1 MYLFEPLKDLA
12 ATYLSEEHIEL
23 LKQAY
28 IVARDAH
35 EGQMRSSGEP
45 YITHPVAVAINLAK
59 MNLDH
64 ETLMA
69 ALLHDVI
76 EDTSATKQDLAD
88 LFGDTVAELVE
99 GVSKLDKLK
108 FDNKEQ
114 MQAENFRKMILA
126 MVQDI
131 RVILIK
137 LADRTHNMRTLE
149 SLRPDKRRRIA
160 RETLEI
166 YVPLANRL
174 GIHDIKNELESL
186 GFEALYPMRSRA
198 LKSAVKQARGNR
210 KEIINNILEEIAA
223 RLEESGIKAEVQGRE
238 KHLYSIY
245 QKMLNKELSFNEVM
259 DVYAFRVIVNKI
271 DDCYRT
277 LGAVHNLFK
286 PVETRFKDYI
296 AIPKTNGYQSLHT
309 ALIGPHGIPVEIQI
323 RTGDMDEMAD
333 KGVAA
338 HWIYKKSGDDK
349 GTTAQMKARRWMQSL
364 IELQQS
370 AGSSFE
376 FIENVKSDL
385 FPEEIYVFT
394 PDGRIIELPMGA
406 TAVDFAYAVHTD
418 VGNSCVGVKVDRK
431 PHPLSRPLD
440 SGQKI
445 EVITSKAA
453 RPNATWLNF
462 VVTSKA
468 RLQIRTYLRSKEQ
481 NDSEA
486 LGLRLLSHA
495 LGKKDLLD
503 IPEEVVQQVI
513 KDSGHKTFQE
523 LLISIGLGN
532 TLSIVVARR
541 LTNEF
546 TEESEL
552 IVNENLN
559 GNTHAVTTS
568 PKTKMPIKG
577 TEGMVVAYGKCCRP
591 IPGDA
596 ILAYLSPGK
605 GLIIHQQG
613 CRNIKGH
620 EQGSVFP
627 VKWDSEIDR
636 DFIAK
641 LRIEIINHQGALA
654 ALTNVIARR
663 GSNVHSLN
671 SGEKES
677 GIYAIDM
684 EITCR
689 DRIHLA
695 DIIRKIKVMVD
706 VQKVIRNK

>member
-1 MYLFEPLKDLA
+1 MYLFEPLKEHVSS
-12 ATYLSEEHIEL
+12 YLSKVQIDL

-45 YITHPVAVAINLAK
+45 YITHPVAVAYNLAK
-59 MNLDH
+59 MHLDH

-76 EDTSATKQDLAD
+76 EDTDTTKDQLAE
-88 LFGDTVAELVE
+88 LFGHTVAELVE

-108 FDNKEQ
+108 FDNKEE
-114 MQAENFRKMILA
+114 MQAENFRKMVLA

-149 SLRPDKRRRIA
+149 SLRPEKRRRIA
-160 RETLEI
+160 RETLDI
-166 YVPLANRL
+166 YAPIANRL
-174 GIHDIKNELESL
+174 GIHDIKNELEVL

-198 LKSAVKQARGNR
+198 LKSAVKQASGNR
-210 KEIINNILEEIAA
+210 KEIVQNIQEEIAA
-223 RLEESGIKAEVQGRE
+223 RLTESGLKSEVVGRE
-238 KHLYSIY
+238 KHLFSIY
-245 QKMLNKELSFNEVM
+245 RKMLNKELMFNEVM
-259 DVYAFRVIVNKI
+259 DIYAFRVIVDSKI
-271 DDCYRT
+271 DDCYRA

-286 PVETRFKDYI
+286 PIEGRFKDYI

-309 ALIGPHGIPVEIQI
+309 SLIGPHGIPVEIQI
-323 RTGDMDEMAD
+323 RTKDMDQMAD

-338 HWIYKKSGDDK
+338 HWLYKQDGNDS

-364 IELQQS
+364 LELQQS

-431 PHPLSRPLD
+431 PFPLSQPID
-440 SGQKI
+440 SGQTI
-445 EVITSKAA
+445 EVVTSSAA

-462 VVTSKA
+462 VVTAKA
-468 RLQIRTYLRSKEQ
+468 RLKIRTYLRSQEQ
-481 NDSEA
+481 TESYA
-486 LGLRLLSHA
+486 LGRRLLNHA
-495 LGKKDLLD
+495 LGKVEVEDIDPEKIAQVVKETGNKDLD
-503 IPEEVVQQVI
+503 
-513 KDSGHKTFQE
+513 E
-523 LLISIGLGN
+523 LLVNIGLGN
-532 TLSIVVARR
+532 ALSIGIARR
-541 LTNEF
+541 LTDEF
-546 TEESEL
+546 TEDNVL
-552 IVNENLN
+552 
-559 GNTHAVTTS
+559 TS
-568 PKTKMPIKG
+568 SPNKTKMPIKG
-577 TEGMVVAYGKCCRP
+577 TEGMLVSYGKCCRP
-591 IPGDA
+591 IPGDG

-605 GLIIHQQG
+605 GLMVHQQG
-613 CRNIKGH
+613 CRNIKGSQ
-620 EQGSVFP
+620 ERQLFP
-627 VKWDSEIDR
+627 VRWDSDIDR

-641 LRIEIINHQGALA
+641 LRVEIVNHQGALA
-654 ALTNVIARR
+654 ALTNVVAKG
-663 GSNVHSLN
+663 GSNVHTLN
-671 SGEKES
+671 SGEKDS
-677 GIYAIDM
+677 GLYVIDM

-706 VQKVIRNK
+706 VQRVVRNK

>member
-1 MYLFEPLKDLA
+1 VYLFEPLKELVSS
-12 ATYLSEEHIEL
+12 YLSKVQIDL

-28 IVARDAH
+28 LVAREAH

-45 YITHPVAVAINLAK
+45 YITHPVAVALNLAK
-59 MNLDH
+59 MHLDH

-76 EDTSATKQDLAD
+76 EDTPVTKDELAE
-88 LFGDTVAELVE
+88 LFGYTVAELVE

-108 FDNKEQ
+108 FDNKEE

-166 YVPLANRL
+166 YAPIANRL
-174 GIHDIKNELESL
+174 GIHDIKSELEVL

-210 KEIINNILEEIAA
+210 KEIINNIQEEIAA
-223 RLEESGIKAEVQGRE
+223 RLKESGIKAEVIGRE

-245 QKMLNKELSFNEVM
+245 RKMLNKELMFNEVM
-259 DVYAFRVIVNKI
+259 DIYAFRVIVENKI
-271 DDCYRT
+271 DNCYRT

-286 PVETRFKDYI
+286 PIESRFKDYI

-309 ALIGPHGIPVEIQI
+309 SLIGPHGIPVEIQI
-323 RTGDMDEMAD
+323 RTHDMDQMAD

-338 HWIYKKSGDDK
+338 HWLYKQDGDKS

-364 IELQQS
+364 LELQQS

-431 PHPLSRPLD
+431 PYPLSRAID
-440 SGQKI
+440 SGQTI
-445 EVITSKAA
+445 EVVTSSAA

-468 RLQIRTYLRSKEQ
+468 RLQIRTYLRSQEQ
-481 NDSEA
+481 TESYG
-486 LGLRLLSHA
+486 LGRRLLSHA
-495 LGKKDLLD
+495 LGKVDIEDIDQAKIDQVVKETGNKDLDGLF
-503 IPEEVVQQVI
+503 VN
-513 KDSGHKTFQE
+513 
-523 LLISIGLGN
+523 IGLGN
-532 TLSIVVARR
+532 ALSIGIARR
-541 LTNEF
+541 LTDEF
-546 TEESEL
+546 T
-552 IVNENLN
+552 IDNNAN
-559 GNTHAVTTS
+559 GFTDPNN
-568 PKTKMPIKG
+568 KTKMPIKG
-577 TEGMVVAYGKCCRP
+577 TEGMLVSYGKCCRP
-591 IPGDA
+591 IPGDG

-605 GLIIHQQG
+605 GLMVHQQG

-620 EQGSVFP
+620 EQGALFP
-627 VKWDSEIDR
+627 VKWDSDINR

-654 ALTNVIARR
+654 ALTNVVARCD
-663 GSNVHSLN
+663 SNVHTLN
-671 SGEKES
+671 SGEKDS
-677 GIYAIDM
+677 GLYVIDM

-689 DRIHLA
+689 DRVHLA
-695 DIIRKIKVMVD
+695 NIIRKIKVMID
-706 VQKVIRNK
+706 VQRVVRNK

>member
-1 MYLFEPLKDLA
+1 MYLFEPLKA
-12 ATYLSEEHIEL
+12 FVSTYLSKVQVDL

-35 EGQMRSSGEP
+35 EGQMRSSGDP
-45 YITHPVAVAINLAK
+45 YITHPVAVALNLAK
-59 MNLDH
+59 MHLDH

-76 EDTSATKQDLAD
+76 EDTEVTKDELAE
-88 LFGDTVAELVE
+88 LFGHTVAELVE

-108 FDNKEQ
+108 FDNKEE
-114 MQAENFRKMILA
+114 MQAENFRKMVLA

-149 SLRPDKRRRIA
+149 SLRPEKRRRIA
-160 RETLEI
+160 RETLDI
-166 YVPLANRL
+166 YAPIANRL
-174 GIHDIKNELESL
+174 GIHNIKNELEVL
-186 GFEALYPMRSRA
+186 GFEAMHPMRSRA

-210 KEIINNILEEIAA
+210 KEIIVNIQEEIAA
-223 RLEESGIKAEVQGRE
+223 RLSESGISAQVVGRE

-245 QKMLNKELSFNEVM
+245 RKMLNKEKMFNEVM
-259 DVYAFRVIVNKI
+259 DIYAFRVIVDN
-271 DDCYRT
+271 DFGDCYRA

-286 PVETRFKDYI
+286 PIEGRFKDYI

-309 ALIGPHGIPVEIQI
+309 SLIGPHGIPVEIQI
-323 RTGDMDEMAD
+323 RTKDMDQMAD

-338 HWIYKKSGDDK
+338 HWLYKQDGDES

-364 IELQQS
+364 LELQQS

-431 PHPLSRPLD
+431 PYPLSQPID
-440 SGQKI
+440 SGQTI
-445 EVITSKAA
+445 EVITSSAA

-462 VVTSKA
+462 VVTAKA
-468 RLQIRTYLRSKEQ
+468 RLQIRTYLRSQEQ
-481 NDSEA
+481 TESKA

-495 LGKKDLLD
+495 LGKTKLD
-503 IPEEVVQQVI
+503 DITPEKVEQVV
-513 KDSGHKTFQE
+513 KESGNENLDE
-523 LLISIGLGN
+523 LLVNIGLGN
-532 TLSIVVARR
+532 ALSIGIARR
-541 LTNEF
+541 LTDEF
-546 TEESEL
+546 TEDSE
-552 IVNENLN
+552 IPS
-559 GNTHAVTTS
+559 S
-568 PKTKMPIKG
+568 PNKAKMPIKG
-577 TEGMVVAYGKCCRP
+577 TEGMMVSYGKCCRP
-591 IPGDA
+591 IPGDS

-605 GLIIHQQG
+605 GLMVHQSG

-620 EQGSVFP
+620 EQGSLFP
-627 VKWDSEIDR
+627 VKWDSDITR
-636 DFIAK
+636 DFVAK
-641 LRIEIINHQGALA
+641 LRIEIMNHQGALA
-654 ALTNVIARR
+654 SLTNVIAKC

-671 SGEKES
+671 SGEKDS
-677 GIYAIDM
+677 GVYAIDM

-706 VQKVIRNK
+706 VQRVIRNK

>member
-1 MYLFEPLKDLA
+1 VYLFEPLKEHVSS
-12 ATYLSEEHIEL
+12 YLSKVQIDL

-28 IVARDAH
+28 IVAREAH
-35 EGQMRSSGEP
+35 DGQMRSSGEP
-45 YITHPVAVAINLAK
+45 YITHPVAVALNLAK
-59 MNLDH
+59 MHLDH

-76 EDTSATKQDLAD
+76 EDTKTTKDELAE
-88 LFGDTVAELVE
+88 LFGHTVAELVE

-108 FDNKEQ
+108 FDNKEE
-114 MQAENFRKMILA
+114 MQAENFRKMVLA

-160 RETLEI
+160 RETLDI
-166 YVPLANRL
+166 YAPIANRL
-174 GIHDIKNELESL
+174 GIHDVKNELEVL

-210 KEIINNILEEIAA
+210 KEIINNIQEEVTR
-223 RLEESGIKAEVQGRE
+223 RLAESGIKAQVIGRE

-245 QKMLNKELSFNEVM
+245 RKMQNKELMFNEVM
-259 DVYAFRVIVNKI
+259 DIYAFRIIVGDKI
-271 DDCYRT
+271 DDCYRA
-277 LGAVHNLFK
+277 LGAAHNLFK
-286 PVETRFKDYI
+286 PIESRFKDYI

-309 ALIGPHGIPVEIQI
+309 SLIGPHGIPVEIQI
-323 RTGDMDEMAD
+323 RTHDMDQMAD

-338 HWIYKKSGDDK
+338 HWLYKQDGEDT

-364 IELQQS
+364 LELQQS

-431 PHPLSRPLD
+431 PFPLSQPLD
-440 SGQKI
+440 SGQTI
-445 EVITSKAA
+445 EVITSTAA

-468 RLQIRTYLRSKEQ
+468 RLQIRTYLRSQEQ
-481 NDSEA
+481 TESLA
-486 LGLRLLSHA
+486 LGRRLLSHA
-495 LGKKDLLD
+495 LGTTKLEDIAQEKLTQVVKDTGNNTV
-503 IPEEVVQQVI
+503 E
-513 KDSGHKTFQE
+513 E
-523 LLISIGLGN
+523 LLINIGLGN
-532 TLSIVVARR
+532 ALSIGIAKR
-541 LTNEF
+541 LKDEF
-546 TEESEL
+546 TEESDL
-552 IVNENLN
+552 QPTATK
-559 GNTHAVTTS
+559 G
-568 PKTKMPIKG
+568 KMPIKG
-577 TEGMVVAYGKCCRP
+577 TEGMMVSYGKCCRP
-591 IPGDA
+591 IPGDS

-605 GLIIHQQG
+605 GLMVHQHG
-613 CRNIKGH
+613 CRNNKGH
-620 EQGSVFP
+620 EQGSLFP
-627 VKWDSEIDR
+627 VRWDTDIDR

-641 LRIEIINHQGALA
+641 LRIEILNHKGALA
-654 ALTNVIARR
+654 ALTNVVARC

-677 GIYAIDM
+677 GLYLIDM

-689 DRIHLA
+689 NRVHLA
-695 DIIRKIKVMVD
+695 DIIRKIKVMGD
-706 VQKVIRNK
+706 VQRVVRNK

>member
-1 MYLFEPLKDLA
+1 MYLFEPLKDLVSS
-12 ATYLSEEHIEL
+12 YLSKVQIDL

-59 MNLDH
+59 MHLDH

-76 EDTSATKQDLAD
+76 EDTDTTKQELANE
-88 LFGDTVAELVE
+88 FGDTVAELVE

-166 YVPLANRL
+166 YAPIANRL
-174 GIHDIKNELESL
+174 GIHDIKNELETL

-210 KEIINNILEEIAA
+210 KEILKNILEEIGA
-223 RLEESGIKAEVQGRE
+223 RLEESGIQAEVHGRE

-245 QKMLNKELSFNEVM
+245 RKMQNKELMFNEVM
-259 DVYAFRVIVNKI
+259 DIYAFRVIVHKI

-309 ALIGPHGIPVEIQI
+309 SLIGPHGIPVEIQI
-323 RTGDMDEMAD
+323 RTQDMDQMAD

-338 HWIYKKSGDDK
+338 HWLYKQAGDDT

-364 IELQQS
+364 LELQQS

-431 PHPLSRPLD
+431 PYPLSQPVD
-440 SGQKI
+440 SGQTI
-445 EVITSKAA
+445 QVITSKAA

-468 RLQIRTYLRSKEQ
+468 RLQIRTYLRTQEKTE
-481 NDSEA
+481 SET

-495 LGKKDLLD
+495 LGKTNLVD
-503 IPEEVVQQVI
+503 IDTEKVRQVV
-513 KDSGHKTFQE
+513 KDSGHETFQE
-523 LLISIGLGN
+523 LLTSIGLGN
-532 TLSIVVARR
+532 TLSIVIARR
-541 LTNEF
+541 LTDEF
-546 TEESEL
+546 TEENEEDEL
-552 IVNENLN
+552 TT
-559 GNTHAVTTS
+559 NTSTKS
-568 PKTKMPIKG
+568 KMPIKG
-577 TEGMVVAYGKCCRP
+577 TEGMMVTYGKCCRP
-591 IPGDA
+591 IPGDN

-605 GLIIHQQG
+605 GLIIHQQD
-613 CRNIKGH
+613 CRNIKSH

-654 ALTNVIARR
+654 ALTNIIAKR

-706 VQKVIRNK
+706 VQRVIRNK

>member
-1 MYLFEPLKDLA
+1 MYLFEPLKELVSS
-12 ATYLSEEHIEL
+12 YLSKVQVDL

-28 IVARDAH
+28 IVAREAH
-35 EGQMRSSGEP
+35 DGQMRSSGEP
-45 YITHPVAVAINLAK
+45 YITHPVAVALNLAK
-59 MNLDH
+59 MHLDH

-76 EDTSATKQDLAD
+76 EDTAITKDELAEP
-88 LFGDTVAELVE
+88 FGHTVAELVE

-108 FDNKEQ
+108 FDNKEE
-114 MQAENFRKMILA
+114 MQAENFRKMVLA

-160 RETLEI
+160 RETLDI
-166 YVPLANRL
+166 YAPIANRL
-174 GIHDIKNELESL
+174 GIHDVKNELEVL
-186 GFEALYPMRSRA
+186 GFEALYPMRARA

-210 KEIINNILEEIAA
+210 KEIINNIQEEVTN
-223 RLEESGIKAEVQGRE
+223 RLAESGIKAQVIGRE

-245 QKMLNKELSFNEVM
+245 RKMQNKELMFNEVM
-259 DVYAFRVIVNKI
+259 DIYAFRIIVGDKI
-271 DDCYRT
+271 DDCYRA
-277 LGAVHNLFK
+277 LGAAHNLFK
-286 PVETRFKDYI
+286 PIESRFKDYI

-309 ALIGPHGIPVEIQI
+309 SLIGPHGIPVEIQI
-323 RTGDMDEMAD
+323 RTHDMDQMAD

-338 HWIYKKSGDDK
+338 HWLYKQDGEDT

-364 IELQQS
+364 LELQQS

-394 PDGRIIELPMGA
+394 PDGRIIELAMGA

-431 PHPLSRPLD
+431 PFPLSQPLD
-440 SGQKI
+440 SGQTI
-445 EVITSKAA
+445 EVVTSTAA

-468 RLQIRTYLRSKEQ
+468 RLQIRTYLRSQEKTE
-481 NDSEA
+481 SLA
-486 LGLRLLSHA
+486 LGRRLLSHA
-495 LGKKDLLD
+495 LGATKLEDIAIEKLNQVVKDT
-503 IPEEVVQQVI
+503 
-513 KDSGHKTFQE
+513 GNKTIEE
-523 LLISIGLGN
+523 LLINIGLGN
-532 TLSIVVARR
+532 ALSIGIAKR
-541 LTNEF
+541 LKDEF

-552 IVNENLN
+552 KP
-559 GNTHAVTTS
+559 TTT
-568 PKTKMPIKG
+568 KGKMPIKG
-577 TEGMVVAYGKCCRP
+577 TEGMMVSYGKCCRP
-591 IPGDA
+591 IPGDS

-605 GLIIHQQG
+605 GLMVHQHG
-613 CRNIKGH
+613 CRNNKGH
-620 EQGSVFP
+620 EQGSLFP
-627 VKWDSEIDR
+627 VRWDTDIDR

-641 LRIEIINHQGALA
+641 LRIEILNHQGALA
-654 ALTNVIARR
+654 ALTNVVARC

-671 SGEKES
+671 SGEKDS
-677 GIYAIDM
+677 GLYLIDI

-689 DRIHLA
+689 NRVHLA
-695 DIIRKIKVMVD
+695 DIIRKIKVMSD
-706 VQKVIRNK
+706 VQRVVRNK

>member
-1 MYLFEPLKDLA
+1 MYLFEPLKEHVSS
-12 ATYLSEEHIEL
+12 YLSKVQIDL

-28 IVARDAH
+28 IVAREAH
-35 EGQMRSSGEP
+35 DGQMRSSGEP
-45 YITHPVAVAINLAK
+45 YITHPVAVALNLAK

-76 EDTSATKQDLAD
+76 EDTPVTKDELAE
-88 LFGDTVAELVE
+88 LFGHTVAELVE

-108 FDNKEQ
+108 FDNKEE
-114 MQAENFRKMILA
+114 MQAENFRKMVLA

-160 RETLEI
+160 RETLDI
-166 YVPLANRL
+166 YAPIANRL
-174 GIHDIKNELESL
+174 GIHDVKNELEVL

-210 KEIINNILEEIAA
+210 KEIINNIQNAVA
-223 RLEESGIKAEVQGRE
+223 GRLAESGIKAQVIGRE

-245 QKMLNKELSFNEVM
+245 RKMLNKELMFNEVM
-259 DVYAFRVIVNKI
+259 DIYAFRIIVDDKI
-271 DDCYRT
+271 DNCYRA
-277 LGAVHNLFK
+277 LGAAHNLFK
-286 PVETRFKDYI
+286 PIESRFKDYI

-309 ALIGPHGIPVEIQI
+309 SLIGPHGIPVEIQI
-323 RTGDMDEMAD
+323 RTHDMDQMAD

-338 HWIYKKSGDDK
+338 HWLYKQDGEDT

-364 IELQQS
+364 LELQQS

-431 PHPLSRPLD
+431 PYPLSQALD
-440 SGQKI
+440 SGQTI
-445 EVITSKAA
+445 EVITSTAA

-468 RLQIRTYLRSKEQ
+468 RLQIRTYLRSQEQ
-481 NDSEA
+481 TESLA
-486 LGLRLLSHA
+486 LGRRLLSHA
-495 LGKKDLLD
+495 LGATKLEDIATDKLTQVVRDSGNDSIEDLL
-503 IPEEVVQQVI
+503 IN
-513 KDSGHKTFQE
+513 
-523 LLISIGLGN
+523 IGLGN
-532 TLSIVVARR
+532 ALSIGIAKR
-541 LTNEF
+541 LKDEF
-546 TEESEL
+546 SEESEL
-552 IVNENLN
+552 QP
-559 GNTHAVTTS
+559 TS
-568 PKTKMPIKG
+568 SKAKMPIKG
-577 TEGMVVAYGKCCRP
+577 TEGMMVSYGKCCRP
-591 IPGDA
+591 IPGDT
-596 ILAYLSPGK
+596 IVAYLSPGK
-605 GLIIHQQG
+605 GLMVHQQG
-613 CRNIKGH
+613 CRNHKGH
-620 EQGSVFP
+620 EQGSLFP
-627 VKWDSEIDR
+627 VKWDTDIDR

-641 LRIEIINHQGALA
+641 LRIEIINHKGALA
-654 ALTNVIARR
+654 ALTNVIARA
-663 GSNVHSLN
+663 GSNVHTLN
-671 SGEKES
+671 SGEKDS
-677 GIYAIDM
+677 GLYLIDM

-689 DRIHLA
+689 DRVHLA
-695 DIIRKIKVMVD
+695 DIIRRIKVMVD
-706 VQKVIRNK
+706 VQRVVRNK

>member
-1 MYLFEPLKDLA
+1 VYLFEPLKEYVSS
-12 ATYLSEEHIEL
+12 YLSKVQVDL

-35 EGQMRSSGEP
+35 DGQMRSSGEP
-45 YITHPVAVAINLAK
+45 YITHPVAVAHNLAK
-59 MNLDH
+59 MHLDH

-76 EDTSATKQDLAD
+76 EDTPVTKDELAE
-88 LFGDTVAELVE
+88 LFGHTVAELVE

-108 FDNKEQ
+108 FDNKEE

-126 MVQDI
+126 MTQDI

-160 RETLEI
+160 RETLDI
-166 YVPLANRL
+166 YAPIANRL
-174 GIHDIKNELESL
+174 GIHDIKNELEVL
-186 GFEALYPMRSRA
+186 GFEALYPMRARA

-210 KEIINNILEEIAA
+210 KELINNIREEIAA
-223 RLEESGIKAEVQGRE
+223 RLEESGIGAQVLGRE
-238 KHLYSIY
+238 KHLFSIY
-245 QKMLNKELSFNEVM
+245 RKMQNKELMFNEVM
-259 DVYAFRVIVNKI
+259 DIYAFRVIVDNKI
-271 DDCYRT
+271 DDCYRA

-286 PVETRFKDYI
+286 PIETRFKDYI

-309 ALIGPHGIPVEIQI
+309 SLVGPHGIPVEIQI
-323 RTGDMDEMAD
+323 RTKDMDQMAD

-338 HWIYKKSGDDK
+338 HWLYKQESDDS

-364 IELQQS
+364 LELQQS

-431 PHPLSRPLD
+431 PYPLSQALD
-440 SGQKI
+440 SGQTI
-445 EVITSKAA
+445 EVVTSPAA

-462 VVTSKA
+462 VVTAKA
-468 RLQIRTYLRSKEQ
+468 RLQIRSYLRSQEQ
-481 NDSEA
+481 NESLA
-486 LGLRLLSHA
+486 LGKRLLSHA
-495 LGKKDLLD
+495 LGKIAIADISQEKINQVVSETGNKTFDDLL
-503 IPEEVVQQVI
+503 VN
-513 KDSGHKTFQE
+513 
-523 LLISIGLGN
+523 IGLGN
-532 TLSIVVARR
+532 ALSIGIARR
-541 LTNEF
+541 LTDEF
-546 TEESEL
+546 TEDNQL
-552 IVNENLN
+552 P
-559 GNTHAVTTS
+559 TTTS
-568 PKTKMPIKG
+568 KAKMPIKG
-577 TEGMVVAYGKCCRP
+577 TEGMLVNYGKCCRP

-605 GLIIHQQG
+605 GLMVHQQG

-620 EQGSVFP
+620 EQGQLFP
-627 VKWDSEIDR
+627 VKWDTDIDR

-654 ALTNVIARR
+654 KLTNVVARCD
-663 GSNVHSLN
+663 SNVHTLN
-671 SGEKES
+671 SGEKDS
-677 GIYAIDM
+677 GLYAIDM

-689 DRIHLA
+689 NRIHLA

-706 VQKVIRNK
+706 VQRVVRNK

>member
-1 MYLFEPLKDLA
+1 MYLFEPLKELVSS
-12 ATYLSEEHIEL
+12 YLSKVQVDL

-28 IVARDAH
+28 IVAREAH
-35 EGQMRSSGEP
+35 DGQMRSSGEP
-45 YITHPVAVAINLAK
+45 YITHPVAVALNLAK
-59 MNLDH
+59 MHLDH

-76 EDTSATKQDLAD
+76 EDTATTKDELAE
-88 LFGDTVAELVE
+88 LFGHTVAELVE

-108 FDNKEQ
+108 FDNKEE
-114 MQAENFRKMILA
+114 MQAENFRKMVLA

-160 RETLEI
+160 RETLDI
-166 YVPLANRL
+166 YAPIANRL
-174 GIHDIKNELESL
+174 GIHDVKNELEVL
-186 GFEALYPMRSRA
+186 GFEALYPMRARA

-210 KEIINNILEEIAA
+210 KEIINNIQEEVTN
-223 RLEESGIKAEVQGRE
+223 RLAESGIKAQVIGRE

-245 QKMLNKELSFNEVM
+245 RKMQNKELMFNEVM
-259 DVYAFRVIVNKI
+259 DIYACRIIVGDKI
-271 DDCYRT
+271 DDCYRA
-277 LGAVHNLFK
+277 LGAAHNLFK
-286 PVETRFKDYI
+286 PIESRFKDYI

-309 ALIGPHGIPVEIQI
+309 SLIGPHGIPVEIQI
-323 RTGDMDEMAD
+323 RTHDMDQMAD

-338 HWIYKKSGDDK
+338 HWLYKQDGEDT

-364 IELQQS
+364 LELQQS

-431 PHPLSRPLD
+431 PFPLSQPLD
-440 SGQKI
+440 SGQTI
-445 EVITSKAA
+445 EVVTSTAA

-468 RLQIRTYLRSKEQ
+468 RLQIRTYLRSQEKTE
-481 NDSEA
+481 SLA
-486 LGLRLLSHA
+486 LGRRLLSHA
-495 LGKKDLLD
+495 LGATKLEDIAIEKLNQVVKDT
-503 IPEEVVQQVI
+503 
-513 KDSGHKTFQE
+513 GNKTIEE
-523 LLISIGLGN
+523 LLINIGLGN
-532 TLSIVVARR
+532 ALSIGIAKR
-541 LTNEF
+541 LKDEF

-552 IVNENLN
+552 KP
-559 GNTHAVTTS
+559 TTT
-568 PKTKMPIKG
+568 KGKMPIKG
-577 TEGMVVAYGKCCRP
+577 TEGMMVSYGKCCRP
-591 IPGDA
+591 IPGDS

-605 GLIIHQQG
+605 GLMVHQHG
-613 CRNIKGH
+613 CRNNKGH
-620 EQGSVFP
+620 EQGSLFP
-627 VKWDSEIDR
+627 VRWDTDIDR

-641 LRIEIINHQGALA
+641 LRIEILNHQGALA
-654 ALTNVIARR
+654 ALTNVVARC

-671 SGEKES
+671 SGEKDS
-677 GIYAIDM
+677 GLYLIDI

-689 DRIHLA
+689 NRVHLA
-695 DIIRKIKVMVD
+695 DIIRKIKVMSD
-706 VQKVIRNK
+706 VQRVVRNK